1 MKKKGQTGLSLN
13 LNIKSHT
20 WETITGSPVT
30 QNRNRKMFYLIAT
43 FLAPELGVAAFNWH
57 YTESGYDNGAP
68 EGVGGCLKRI
78 ADLLVGR
85 GKDINRHADELA
97 ANSKKINVIK
107 IAAQSIE
114 SVDKL
119 LPKNLKP
126 FEGSMCMHQ
135 VTRNKKR
142 LISSAS

>member
-1 MKKKGQTGLSLN
+1 MKWVTETKEKLEKVGEKDAKNIVLKRSVIKKLED
-13 LNIKSHT
+13 NILPTNPVPGPSRDS
-20 WETITGSPVT
+20 TICRRRQLEVDSPVT

-97 ANSKKINVIK
+97 ANSKK
-107 IAAQSIE
+107 
-114 SVDKL
+114 
-119 LPKNLKP
+119 
-126 FEGSMCMHQ
+126 
-135 VTRNKKR
+135 NKCD
-142 LISSAS
+142 